1 MAVVL
6 STTIS
11 EALAGTLTVETIGY
25 AVPPEGAE
33 PCATAPFEYR
43 DTVVFTAL
51 VPSTLAAT
59 IWLIFSTVP
68 EAAAL
73 GSRTTAVVPLGV

>member
-11 EALAGTLTVETIGY
+11 EALAGTEIVDAIGY
-25 AVPPEGAE
+25 AVPPLGAD
-33 PCATAPFEYR
+33 PWATAPLEYR
-43 DTVVFTAL
+43 DTVAVTAF

-59 IWLIFSTVP
+59 IWLIFKTVP
-68 EAAAL
+68 EAAAF
-73 GSRTTAVVPLGV
+73 GSSTTAVVPEGV